1 MVAGS
6 LSSVQSC
13 LGQTDHY
20 ANYVIN
26 IEGQVFFPVNFA
38 ELLIMRTEEL
48 TSLMGQTN
56 CCGRGQQEGP
66 AVCTAQHCG
75 PLGKTMDG
83 PSSMPVFPPGFSYRI
98 QLYRQRSASVR
109 VYRILDLVFGRSV
122 RPPPLS
128 RLIFNFRLPIK
139 TVVSQAGQEGTRR
152 NEIWC

>member
-75 PLGKTMDG
+75 PLGETVTVQAKISFSESLSHLG
-83 PSSMPVFPPGFSYRI
+83 PCFRPQCSAAAAQSINFQFSSPNQNSC
-98 QLYRQRSASVR
+98 QS
-109 VYRILDLVFGRSV
+109 GR
-122 RPPPLS
+122 
-128 RLIFNFRLPIK
+128 
-139 TVVSQAGQEGTRR
+139 ARR
-152 NEIWC
+152 DEEK